1 MICKTS
7 AALWPMLQRLRQD
20 ERGITAVLVALTLMA
35 LIGFTG
41 LGVETGLWYTIQ
53 RYNQSAADVAA
64 ISGAMEQSGSRAYS
78 DICALA
84 ENAAKANGFNVATT
98 WSCPTASPATQASCT
113 GLTSGQMC
121 VNNPP
126 LFGNYAGQSNYV
138 EVILAQQQSSLF
150 SLPWLPNVMID
161 TRAVATVPQIS
172 TCMVALSATGTDL
185 EYTGGGHGSL
195 NIPNCAF
202 ASDSTDQDSINLQGN
217 FDIIAGAIDTAGN
230 YSIKGATGTVIP
242 PIVTNAPVVADPYG
256 TVMIGTVPSGACA
269 PDPNVQSGSV
279 TLVPGTAYCAL
290 TISGGTVTIPAGLYY
305 LVGTSGNE
313 GAAGNLTISGGTV
326 NGSGVTFVLTA
337 ASGVSAAG
345 TIQITGG
352 SGTLT
357 APGANAGLLPPS
369 AAASGGLL
377 ILQDPAT
384 SANSGSNTIT
394 PGCGA
399 SALVLTGAIDTSLTE
414 DVVQGSPTSC
424 SGCTELIAANF
435 DLAGALYLDNSNCAS
450 VDVKTDTVPGT
461 VALAE

>member
-1 MICKTS
+1 
-7 AALWPMLQRLRQD
+7 
-20 ERGITAVLVALTLMA
+20 
-35 LIGFTG
+35 
-41 LGVETGLWYTIQ
+41 
-53 RYNQSAADVAA
+53 
-64 ISGAMEQSGSRAYS
+64 
-78 DICALA
+78 
-84 ENAAKANGFNVATT
+84 
-98 WSCPTASPATQASCT
+98 
-113 GLTSGQMC
+113 
-121 VNNPP
+121 
-126 LFGNYAGQSNYV
+126 
-138 EVILAQQQSSLF
+138 
-150 SLPWLPNVMID
+150 
-161 TRAVATVPQIS
+161 
-172 TCMVALSATGTDL
+172 MVALSATGTDL

-202 ASDSTDQDSINLQGN
+202 ASDSTDQDSIDLQGN

-230 YSIKGATGTVIP
+230 YSIKGAAGTVIP

-256 TVMIGTVPSGACA
+256 TVTIGTVPAGACA

-305 LVGTSGNE
+305 LVGTSGE
-313 GAAGNLTISGGTV
+313 GGSPGNFTISGGAV

-357 APGANAGLLPPS
+357 APEANAGLLPPS

-394 PGCGA
+394 LGCGTA
-399 SALVLTGAIDTSLTE
+399 ALVLTGAIDTSLTE
-414 DVVQGSPTSC
+414 DVVQGNPTSC
-424 SGCTELIAANF
+424 SSCTELIGANF
-435 DLAGALYLDNSNCAS
+435 DLAGALYLDTSNCAS
-450 VDVKTDTVPGT
+450 FGVNTDTVPGT